1 MDNVKLMFDS
11 IHALYR
17 KDVPADYVEK
27 MGRDLV
33 HVHISDLE
41 RMPPGTYTD
50 FSFLIDELKAI
61 DYQGYLAMEIG
72 LGGRGIDCNSYA
84 KKAFEY
90 IKSII

>member
-1 MDNVKLMFDS
+1 MVPGDILVNDNAV
-11 IHALYR
+11 
-17 KDVPADYVEK
+17 DYVEK
-27 MGRDLV
+27 MGPGLV

-50 FSFLIDELKAI
+50 FSFLIDELRAI

-72 LGGRGIDCNSYA
+72 LGGRGIEGNSYA

-90 IKSII
+90 MKSII